1 MTDDLSSSR
10 LDQMAHR
17 TLNQVRKLQAKSLGY
32 LLIRCS
38 QMWGDRAIAAVNREA
53 GGPVLREAHTRLLPY
68 LQTAEGI
75 RITDLAKAVDVTKQ
89 AVQPL
94 VSELAMVGI
103 VRIETD
109 QQDARARRVFLTD
122 FGIEAL
128 LHGTGILLRIEA
140 EVLPRLGKSAAAE
153 LKKHLAALLA
163 LLQDTAH
170 DTKVTTAPAKR
181 PA

>member
-75 RITDLAKAVDVTKQ
+75 RITDLAKAVGVTKQ

-103 VRIETD
+103 VRIGAKETPRGP
-109 QQDARARRVFLTD
+109 AGSTAGHRARYKGHNSTCQEASLT
-122 FGIEAL
+122 
-128 LHGTGILLRIEA
+128 
-140 EVLPRLGKSAAAE
+140 
-153 LKKHLAALLA
+153 
-163 LLQDTAH
+163 
-170 DTKVTTAPAKR
+170 
-181 PA
+181 

>member
-75 RITDLAKAVDVTKQ
+75 RITDLAKAVGVTKQ

-109 QQDARARRVFLTD
+109 QQDAIIR
-122 FGIEAL
+122 
-128 LHGTGILLRIEA
+128 
-140 EVLPRLGKSAAAE
+140 
-153 LKKHLAALLA
+153 
-163 LLQDTAH
+163 
-170 DTKVTTAPAKR
+170 
-181 PA
+181 